1 MVKRKEHICMS
12 CTEKLAFSV
21 KTVLL
26 QAGAKECIATN
37 QLKHIFSRV
46 VFWQSGPTI
55 CRS

>member
-46 VFWQSGPTI
+46 VFWQSCPTI